1 VLCSVPK
8 DEEKLWSEI
17 EKEKNSESDYKLQK
31 NIKAFHLLIITPRI
45 LHACAFRF
53 LIHVTRIAMGMET
66 AKHDPTETKA
76 FVLFCVA
83 LRSCSLDIIMTQMK
97 GH

>member
-1 VLCSVPK
+1 MNLA
-8 DEEKLWSEI
+8 I
-17 EKEKNSESDYKLQK
+17 GFGK
-31 NIKAFHLLIITPRI
+31 NIKAFQLISPRI
-45 LHACAFRF
+45 LHAFAFRF
-53 LIHVTRIAMGMET
+53 LIHLTRIAMGMET
-66 AKHDPTETKA
+66 TEHESTETKA